1 MARILI
7 PFQPFYTL
15 ALYMTK
21 ILVFQKIGENILQL
35 LICTALSAI
44 FLLVKL
50 LQVAYI
56 PRSFE
61 RFAIHSLE
69 VEWPQP
75 GL

>member
-1 MARILI
+1 
-7 PFQPFYTL
+7 
-15 ALYMTK
+15 MTK
-21 ILVFQKIGENILQL
+21 ILVFQKIGENTLKLSIR
-35 LICTALSAI
+35 TALLAI

-61 RFAIHSLE
+61 RFAVHSLE
-69 VEWPQP
+69 VECSHS

>member
-1 MARILI
+1 MPLRSIHI
-7 PFQPFYTL
+7 STP
-15 ALYMTK
+15 YMTK

-35 LICTALSAI
+35 LICTALLAI